1 MTADATIVERFDAFL
16 LDLDGVVYV
25 GEELLPNA
33 GESLV
38 RLREAGKRLRFLTN
52 NPRLTRIQLVR
63 RLAGMGVEAYEKEIV
78 TSGWATARYLRD
90 EGISSAY
97 VLGSRGLISEVL
109 SAGVEVVDRGP
120 CEAVVVGADDLVS
133 YGHIRQA
140 TTAIFSGARFV
151 ATNADSTYPSPAGPL
166 PGTGAIVAA
175 VQTTTGVKPSIIGK
189 PFSPMFDAALEGLG
203 VGRECAVM
211 VGDSPETDIEGAR
224 RAGIPGVLVSE
235 DEQRS
240 TNSLAAN
247 AVVPDL
253 GGLFDPEVEV
263 LSGKREDR
271 HEPGS

>member
-1 MTADATIVERFDAFL
+1 MTAGAPIVERFDAFL

-25 GEELLPNA
+25 GEEPLPNA
-33 GESLV
+33 VESLI
-38 RLREAGKRLRFLTN
+38 RLRKAGKQLRFLTN
-52 NPRLTRIQLVR
+52 NPRLTRIQLAR
-63 RLAGMGVEAYEKEIV
+63 RLTGMGVEAHEEEIV

-109 SAGVEVVDRGP
+109 EAGVEVVDRGP

-151 ATNADSTYPSPAGPL
+151 ATNADNTFPSPEGPL

-175 VQTTTGVKPSIIGK
+175 VQTTTGAEPVVVGK
-189 PFSPMFDAALEGLG
+189 PFSPMFDAALEGLD
-203 VGRECAVM
+203 VGRERAVM
-211 VGDSPETDIEGAR
+211 IGDSPETDIEGAR
-224 RAGIPGVLVSE
+224 RAGIPGVLVSR
-235 DEQRS
+235 DDRRS
-240 TNSLAAN
+240 ANSLSAN

-253 GGLFDPEVEV
+253 GGLFDPEIEV
-263 LSGKREDR
+263 LSGKQEDR